1 MAESKKMMKRE
12 VAFMKSKGAPK
23 SMLKHE
29 QSEMKGMAKGGAF
42 RASKIASKNAQTASW
57 AWSSVSSICSSIRR
71 RALADGEFPRL
82 PILLLFL
89 SLSATNLILIVTARS
104 EAAHDSPKQA

>member
-42 RASKIASKNAQTASW
+42 RASANGIAQKGKTK
-57 AWSSVSSICSSIRR
+57 
-71 RALADGEFPRL
+71 G
-82 PILLLFL
+82 
-89 SLSATNLILIVTARS
+89 
-104 EAAHDSPKQA
+104 KQITMAKGGKC